1 VLHDW
6 LSWLWRCHVPDPESI
21 EDPWRD
27 LLPDEGYTVL
37 THGDLRP
44 TNIIVTD
51 TSPAM
56 VVTIIDWE
64 QAGWYPDYWYYW

>member
-6 LSWLWRCHVPDPESI
+6 LSWLWRCHVPDLESI

-37 THGDLRP
+37 THGDLCP

-64 QAGWYPDYWYYW
+64 QAGWYPDYW